1 MHRARRIATGAALL
15 ASLAL
20 AAPSSAGPDLVFVT
34 VAKQKDGP
42 YLAMAPQVRVRG
54 RAKDFFMRVT
64 NGTTG
69 IEDVALKDISTDP
82 GNDFRIRWF
91 RGKKEITEA
100 ARGAGYG
107 FQFDAN
113 ESRTFRARV
122 KPRVANPGE
131 LCLTGRF
138 DVASALSDPDGAF
151 YVNSSNICG

>member
-1 MHRARRIATGAALL
+1 MHGARRIATGAALL

-20 AAPSSAGPDLVFVT
+20 AAPAGAGPDLVFVT
-34 VAKQKDGP
+34 VAKKRDGP
-42 YLAMAPQVRVRG
+42 YVAISPEVRVRS

-69 IEDVALKDISTDP
+69 IEDVALKDVSNDP
-82 GNDFRIRWF
+82 GNDFRISWF
-91 RGKKEITEA
+91 RGKKEVTEA

-107 FQFDAN
+107 FEFDAD

-131 LCLTGRF
+131 LCLSGRF
-138 DVASALSDPDGAF
+138 DVTSALNDPVGDF
-151 YVNSSNICG
+151 YVNSNNICG